1 MRFSLFGRASTDPA
15 THPTSHAP
23 RCLQCGVLAP
33 RSGQTF
39 CRRCGLPYG
48 DPPRA
53 AADLPTCPIC
63 YRAMDDDGRV
73 PARGG
78 HSRVDLVGH
87 MAEHER
93 YPVGDDDF
101 LESLREGDRIRIGRH
116 YAPFDL
122 VRRYLV
128 TGVLEGGRR
137 RAMEHTAIVTA
148 MKQVARWGTGGHVIG
163 DQTEWVEARA
173 AVSALMERYHAR
185 RA

>member
-1 MRFSLFGRASTDPA
+1 VGLFNRTAPATAARASA
-15 THPTSHAP
+15 GVP

-33 RSGQTF
+33 RAEQTF

-48 DPPRA
+48 EPPRA
-53 AADLPTCPIC
+53 DADLPMCPIC
-63 YRAMDDDGRV
+63 YRVMDEDGRV
-73 PARGG
+73 PSHGKPGRL
-78 HSRVDLVGH
+78 DLVGH
-87 MAEHER
+87 MAEHDR

-101 LESLREGDRIRIGRH
+101 LETLRQGDRIRIGRH

-128 TGVLEGGRR
+128 TGALEGGRR

-148 MKQVARWGTGGHVIG
+148 MKQVARWGNGGTVIG
-163 DQTEWVEARA
+163 DQAEWVDARA
-173 AVSALMERYHAR
+173 AVTALMDRYHAR